1 LTEPGRYDGGC
12 VCGAI
17 RFTSMSDPQRVTV
30 CHCLWCQR
38 RTGSAFGTEVVFF
51 KQDIVQ
57 SGTVTAAHYRH
68 FSDVSG
74 RWLDMYFC
82 ATCGTNLGFELEA
95 VPDIRTLPA
104 GIFDQADWIDPARI
118 PTRQVFARSRR
129 NWGDVMQG
137 VDVYE
142 EHFR

>member
-1 LTEPGRYDGGC
+1 
-12 VCGAI
+12 
-17 RFTSMSDPQRVTV
+17 
-30 CHCLWCQR
+30 
-38 RTGSAFGTEVVFF
+38 VFS

-57 SGTVTAAHYRH
+57 SGTGTAAQYRH
-68 FSDVSG
+68 YSDISR

-82 ATCGTNLGFELEA
+82 STCGTNLGFELEA

-104 GIFDQADWIDPARI
+104 GLFDQADWIDPTRI